1 MVKIKA
7 LLFDVFGTVVD
18 WRTGVAEAVSEITLK
33 YNLDIDPFIFADT
46 WRAEYQPAMEAVR
59 CGARAFTILDNLH
72 EENLE
77 KVKKT
82 FGLMDITNEDTK
94 FLLTSWHRLPGWSD
108 SSLGLKRL
116 KKKFI
121 IGTQSNGNIS
131 LLVNMAKHS
140 DLPWDV
146 ILGAEVVGYYKPI
159 PEAYDKAC
167 KMLTLEPDQCMMV
180 AAHND
185 DLEAARTQGMKTA
198 YIKRRTE
205 HGKNQST
212 DLKAKSDWDYIS
224 DTIIDLA
231 EQLDCP

>member
-18 WRTGVAEAVSEITLK
+18 WRTGVAEAVSQITLK
-33 YNLDIDPFIFADT
+33 YNRDVDPFTFADT
-46 WRAEYQPAMEAVR
+46 WRAEYQPAMESVR
-59 CGARAFTILDNLH
+59 SGARTFTILDNLH

-82 FGLMDITNEDTK
+82 FGLTDVSSEDTK
-94 FLLTSWHRLPGWSD
+94 FLLTSWHRLPGWPD
-108 SSLGLKRL
+108 SSLGLKML

-146 ILGAEVVGYYKPI
+146 ILGAEVVRHYKPI

-167 KMLTLEPDQCMMV
+167 KMLALEPDQCMMV

-185 DLEAARTQGMKTA
+185 DLRAARMQGLETA
-198 YIKRRTE
+198 FIKRGTE
-205 HGKNQST
+205 HGNNQST
-212 DLKAKSDWDYIS
+212 DLGAESDWDYIS

-231 EQLDCP
+231 KQLNCP